1 MSNFVVA
8 VGGSGA
14 KLMQSLIHLGAA
26 GMLPEKATTLS
37 ALLVDPDENN
47 GNIEECLNIEKA
59 YQACKQIKVGNT
71 DLFRAQLSL
80 AGPWTPIV
88 QSQNDTLKEI
98 FNYTQLANNRSEEA
112 ELMDLFFERGELE
125 MSVKQGFRGRP
136 AIGATVFANS
146 VDFDRGVWKDFRT
159 AIRNSAAS
167 TPPHILFAGSVFGGS
182 GASGVP
188 TLVRLLS
195 NHLEKDVGNA
205 RYGLV
210 LFLPFFQFRQVEG
223 EAIQADPA
231 SFPMATA
238 EALKYYNERNF
249 LAICHSIYALGEEVP
264 ADMAVSA
271 VGAKEQRNEPHFIEL
286 VAGMGALRFFDA
298 ESHCQDYTLAV
309 AARMEDG
316 KLVWDDLP
324 CDPNM
329 SGAQVRKQQNKLQ
342 KLAVF
347 AVAYRYIFYPQIL
360 EALRAGGS
368 KTPYWVDHIERKGVK
383 PDDARAALAAVDT
396 YTVKVLEWLL
406 HISTPRRANFVPG
419 LVNPNV
425 FAVGQGQNWRLK
437 LPREFNQNELGGL
450 LLNRPKTKIDDRT
463 VLNRASRSSVK
474 DGDAVGPG
482 RLVRALFDACEVE

>member
-1 MSNFVVA
+1 
-8 VGGSGA
+8 
-14 KLMQSLIHLGAA
+14 
-26 GMLPEKATTLS
+26 
-37 ALLVDPDENN
+37 
-47 GNIEECLNIEKA
+47 
-59 YQACKQIKVGNT
+59 
-71 DLFRAQLSL
+71 
-80 AGPWTPIV
+80 
-88 QSQNDTLKEI
+88 
-98 FNYTQLANNRSEEA
+98 
-112 ELMDLFFERGELE
+112 
-125 MSVKQGFRGRP
+125 
-136 AIGATVFANS
+136 
-146 VDFDRGVWKDFRT
+146 
-159 AIRNSAAS
+159 
-167 TPPHILFAGSVFGGS
+167 
-182 GASGVP
+182 
-188 TLVRLLS
+188 
-195 NHLEKDVGNA
+195 
-205 RYGLV
+205 
-210 LFLPFFQFRQVEG
+210 
-223 EAIQADPA
+223 
-231 SFPMATA
+231 MATA

-249 LAICHSIYALGEEVP
+249 LAICHSIYAVGEEVP

-316 KLVWDDLP
+316 KLAWDDLP

-329 SGAQVRKQQNKLQ
+329 SGPQVRKLQNKLQ
-342 KLAVF
+342 KMAVF
-347 AVAYRYIFYPQIL
+347 AVAYHYIFYPQIL

-383 PDDARAALAAVDT
+383 PDDARAALAAVDA

-437 LPREFNQNELGGL
+437 LPREFNQSELGNL
-450 LLNRPKTKIDDRT
+450 LLNRPKTKIDDRS
-463 VLNRASRSSVK
+463 VLSRASRSSVK